1 MSRDV
6 AIPMMGSMHSQL
18 IRQPTVQA
26 GTVVIAGLVLGIGT
40 QILQG
45 VLPDRWGVLANSGV
59 VWAIGAFALGA
70 ILPDARSA
78 AIGGAIELVI
88 ASCIFYVAAGWFE
101 GSSSNPRSAVIWS
114 CAGIVAGSV
123 FGAAGHLARR
133 SAVWRDPAW
142 ALVAGAIAAEGAY
155 LTWQVGNS
163 TLRPAGLVELG
174 IAAVLIA
181 RCMVRTSRHALVA
194 ALFVATG
201 ALTLTSVHIIN
212 TVFTHA

>member
-1 MSRDV
+1 M
-6 AIPMMGSMHSQL
+6 
-18 IRQPTVQA
+18 
-26 GTVVIAGLVLGIGT
+26 IAGLGLGVGT

-59 VWAIGAFALGA
+59 VWATGAFALGA
-70 ILPDARSA
+70 ILRDVRSA

-88 ASCIFYVAAGWFE
+88 ASCIFYVAVGWFE
-101 GSSSNPRSAVIWS
+101 GSSSNPRSAIIWS

-142 ALVAGAIAAEGAY
+142 AFVAGATAAEGAY
-155 LTWQVGNS
+155 LTWQVGTT

-174 IAAVLIA
+174 IAAALVA
-181 RCMVRTSRHALVA
+181 RCMIRTRRHTLTA

-201 ALTLTSVHIIN
+201 VLTLTSYHLIN
-212 TVFTHA
+212 IVFAHP